1 MNIAILGG
9 CGFIGSYLAEALLEE
24 SHRITIFD
32 NLNTNRKN
40 VDHIQDMV
48 RFVGGDFTNAI
59 DVARAIEGAEIVI
72 HFIGSTLPG
81 NSLKNPIYDIETN
94 VIGSIN
100 LFEQC
105 VKASVRKVVFISSG
119 GTVYGNTQSTP
130 IKETHAL
137 NPINPYGLSKM
148 VIEKF
153 LGLYFYH
160 YGMDYTVIRL
170 SNPYGGRQ
178 NPKTGQGV
186 IASWMHRVKNNKPIE
201 IWGDGTIIR
210 DYLYIQD
217 AVRALKLAAL
227 ANSDQKIFNV
237 GSGKGISLLQL
248 HEALEEVVGKH
259 VPATFKDVRRVDVPI
274 NILDISLIKAVL
286 GWEAEIDLKDGM
298 GLMWSS
304 LSG

>member
-32 NLNTNRKN
+32 NLNTDQKN
-40 VDHIQDMV
+40 LNHIKDMV
-48 RFVGGDFTNAI
+48 RFIGGDFANAI
-59 DVARAIEGAEIVI
+59 DVAKAIEGAEIVI
-72 HFIGSTLPG
+72 HLVGSTLPE

-105 VKASVRKVVFISSG
+105 VKTGVRKVVFISSG
-119 GTVYGNTQSTP
+119 GTVYGIPQSTP
-130 IKETHAL
+130 IMETHAL

-148 VIEKF
+148 IIEKY
-153 LGLYFYH
+153 LSLYSYH
-160 YGMDYTVIRL
+160 YGMDYTVLRL
-170 SNPYGGRQ
+170 SNPYGVRQ

-186 IASWMHRVKNNKPIE
+186 TASWMYRVKNSEPIE
-201 IWGDGTIIR
+201 IWGDGTVIR
-210 DYLYIQD
+210 DYFHIKD
-217 AVRALKLAAL
+217 AVRALKLAAFV
-227 ANSDQKIFNV
+227 NSDQKVFNV
-237 GSGKGISLLQL
+237 GSGKGLSLLQL
-248 HEALEEVVGKH
+248 HEVLEEIVGKH
-259 VPATFKDVRRVDVPI
+259 VPVTFKNVRRVDVPI